1 LSEAKDLRRKS
12 HRNRITVAHRDRPS
26 LFRIGQEWPRLRF
39 TTRFVIL
46 QDVPIKSPRMN
57 LSPEN
62 ARAAEQRNERS
73 TRRYARS
80 AFATCAVIA
89 ALALTTFIA
98 PAKQAPAAPTSAQPT
113 SVPSPAPAAAQA
125 ATAAASQSAQ
135 PAAQAQRQTS
145 SLVILDPA
153 HGGTDLGA
161 RGASGIRESDLNLYF
176 AAQVKIALE
185 QNGFQVIQTRQGNEN
200 PSFDDRSAM
209 ANAQRGAV
217 FVSLHVGSTGLPGTA
232 RVYVMSD
239 LPTAAETNGLIPWDR
254 AQAPF
259 LPLSRRFG
267 DMVQGFLAQRFKGS
281 PLNAQAAAVRQLRTT
296 AAPAIA
302 VEIASV
308 AVEDRNTLDRMAPG
322 IADAIAR
329 GCSGFRPLYVVAAV
343 NPGDRP

>member
-1 LSEAKDLRRKS
+1 LNPFLEEPRTSVQRDVYPVRRFASRALLS
-12 HRNRITVAHRDRPS
+12 
-26 LFRIGQEWPRLRF
+26 
-39 TTRFVIL
+39 FVTF
-46 QDVPIKSPRMN
+46 
-57 LSPEN
+57 
-62 ARAAEQRNERS
+62 AAFS
-73 TRRYARS
+73 ASALIAYAN
-80 AFATCAVIA
+80 
-89 ALALTTFIA
+89 
-98 PAKQAPAAPTSAQPT
+98 QAPAAPASAQPS
-113 SVPSPAPAAAQA
+113 SVASPAPTPAQNAAVPQAAQPG
-125 ATAAASQSAQ
+125 AQ
-135 PAAQAQRQTS
+135 TQRQS
-145 SLVILDPA
+145 SSIVILDPA

-185 QNGFQVIQTRQGNEN
+185 QNGFTVIQTRQGNEN

-239 LPTAAETNGLIPWDR
+239 LPSATETNGLIPWDR

-308 AVEDRNTLDRMAPG
+308 AVDDRNILDRMAPG

>member
-1 LSEAKDLRRKS
+1 MPIES
-12 HRNRITVAHRDRPS
+12 
-26 LFRIGQEWPRLRF
+26 PRLNPF
-39 TTRFVIL
+39 PEGTRASI
-46 QDVPIKSPRMN
+46 
-57 LSPEN
+57 
-62 ARAAEQRNERS
+62 QREALPAGRL
-73 TRRYARS
+73 TIRTLLT
-80 AFATCAVIA
+80 FATFAVLSA
-89 ALALTTFIA
+89 TALIVHAR
-98 PAKQAPAAPTSAQPT
+98 QAPAAPAAAQPT
-113 SVPSPAPAAAQA
+113 SVASPAPATPQN
-125 ATAAASQSAQ
+125 AAASQATAGAQ
-135 PAAQAQRQTS
+135 PQRQS
-145 SLVILDPA
+145 SSVVILDPA

-185 QNGFQVIQTRQGNEN
+185 QNGFTVIQTRQGNEN

-217 FVSLHVGSTGLPGTA
+217 YVSIHVGSTGLPGTV

-239 LPTAAETNGLIPWDR
+239 LPSAAETNGLIPWDR

-267 DMVQGFLAQRFKGS
+267 DMVQGFLSQRFKGS
-281 PLNAQAAAVRQLRTT
+281 PQNAQAAAVRQLRTT

-308 AVEDRNTLDRMAPG
+308 AVEDRNILDRMAPG

-343 NPGDRP
+343 NPGDHP

>member
-1 LSEAKDLRRKS
+1 MNPFLEEPRTSVQRDVYPVRRFASRALLS
-12 HRNRITVAHRDRPS
+12 
-26 LFRIGQEWPRLRF
+26 
-39 TTRFVIL
+39 FVTF
-46 QDVPIKSPRMN
+46 
-57 LSPEN
+57 
-62 ARAAEQRNERS
+62 AAFS
-73 TRRYARS
+73 ASALIAYAN
-80 AFATCAVIA
+80 
-89 ALALTTFIA
+89 
-98 PAKQAPAAPTSAQPT
+98 QAPAAPASAQPS
-113 SVPSPAPAAAQA
+113 SVASPAPTPAQNAAVPQAAQPG
-125 ATAAASQSAQ
+125 AQ
-135 PAAQAQRQTS
+135 TQRQS
-145 SLVILDPA
+145 SSIVILDPA

-185 QNGFQVIQTRQGNEN
+185 QNGFTVIQTRQGNEN

-239 LPTAAETNGLIPWDR
+239 LPSATETNGLIPWDR

-308 AVEDRNTLDRMAPG
+308 AVDDRNILDRMAPG

>member
-1 LSEAKDLRRKS
+1 
-12 HRNRITVAHRDRPS
+12 
-26 LFRIGQEWPRLRF
+26 
-39 TTRFVIL
+39 
-46 QDVPIKSPRMN
+46 
-57 LSPEN
+57 
-62 ARAAEQRNERS
+62 
-73 TRRYARS
+73 
-80 AFATCAVIA
+80 
-89 ALALTTFIA
+89 
-98 PAKQAPAAPTSAQPT
+98 
-113 SVPSPAPAAAQA
+113 VPSPAPTPAQA
-125 ATAAASQSAQ
+125 AAASQAAQ
-135 PAAQAQRQTS
+135 PAAQAQHQS
-145 SLVILDPA
+145 SSIVILDPA

-161 RGASGIRESDLNLYF
+161 RGSSGIRESDLNLYF

-239 LPTAAETNGLIPWDR
+239 LPSAPETNGLIPWDR

-281 PLNAQAAAVRQLRTT
+281 PLNSQAAAVRQLRTT

-308 AVEDRNTLDRMAPG
+308 AIEDRNVLDRMAPG

>member
-1 LSEAKDLRRKS
+1 
-12 HRNRITVAHRDRPS
+12 
-26 LFRIGQEWPRLRF
+26 
-39 TTRFVIL
+39 
-46 QDVPIKSPRMN
+46 VPIKSPESN
-57 LSPEN
+57 SPSEKSS
-62 ARAAEQRNERS
+62 ALWSQ
-73 TRRYARS
+73 RYATRALLTVA
-80 AFATCAVIA
+80 AFATLGVTSF
-89 ALALTTFIA
+89 LTRA
-98 PAKQAPAAPTSAQPT
+98 NQAPAAPPSAQPT
-113 SVPSPAPAAAQA
+113 SVNSAPTATPAQNAV
-125 ATAAASQSAQ
+125 TSQSAQ
-135 PAAQAQRQTS
+135 PAAQTQRQTS
-145 SLVILDPA
+145 SIVVLDAA

-161 RGASGIRESDLNLYF
+161 RGASGIREADLNLYF

-239 LPTAAETNGLIPWDR
+239 LPNATDTNGLIPWDR

-308 AVEDRNTLDRMAPG
+308 AVEDRNVLDRMAPG